1 MVSQLISLGD
11 ANATDAAVAKI
22 FIGGTAL
29 DISSSDVTFTA
40 AVTGNS
46 PAPAKVVVTGLNW
59 TQDTDIIYDADGD
72 ATNTTNDQQTVKVTV
87 SSSQPPTGISGA
99 VYNNGELTISLG
111 DANATDAAVAK
122 IFIGGTA
129 LDISSSD
136 VTFTAAVTG
145 NSPAPAKVVVTGL
158 NWTQDTDIIY
168 DADGDATNT
177 TNDQQTVKVTVSSS
191 QPPTGISGAVYN
203 NGELTISLG
212 DANATDAAVA
222 KIFIG
227 GTALDISSSDVTFTA
242 AVTGN
247 SPAPA
252 KVVVTGLNWTQD
264 TDIIYDADGDATNT
278 TNDQQ
283 TVKVT
288 VSSSQPPTGIS
299 GAVYNNGELTIS
311 LGDANATDAAVAKI
325 FIGGTALDISSSDV
339 TFTAAVTGNS
349 PAPAKVVVT
358 GLNWTQDTDII
369 YDADGDATN
378 TTNDQQTVKVTV
390 SSSQPPTGISGA
402 VYNNGELT
410 ISLGDANA
418 TDAAV
423 AKIFIGGTALDISSS
438 DVTFTAAVT
447 GNSPAPAK
455 VVVTGLN

>member
-1 MVSQLISLGD
+1 MVKEIVILQVLHRAGTPGQTDATVTIDVATDAPVELRYYCTAHGDGMGNTIAVGNSSSQPPTGISGAVYNNGELTISLGD

-46 PAPAKVVVTGLNW
+46 SGTSEGCCNW
-59 TQDTDIIYDADGD
+59 SELDWDTDIIYDADGD

-203 NGELTISLG
+203 NGESI
-212 DANATDAAVA
+212 DQ
-222 KIFIG
+222 
-227 GTALDISSSDVTFTA
+227 
-242 AVTGN
+242 
-247 SPAPA
+247 P
-252 KVVVTGLNWTQD
+252 WRCEC
-264 TDIIYDADGDATNT
+264 DGC
-278 TNDQQ
+278 
-283 TVKVT
+283 
-288 VSSSQPPTGIS
+288 SCC
-299 GAVYNNGELTIS
+299 
-311 LGDANATDAAVAKI
+311 
-325 FIGGTALDISSSDV
+325 
-339 TFTAAVTGNS
+339 
-349 PAPAKVVVT
+349 
-358 GLNWTQDTDII
+358 
-369 YDADGDATN
+369 
-378 TTNDQQTVKVTV
+378 
-390 SSSQPPTGISGA
+390 
-402 VYNNGELT
+402 
-410 ISLGDANA
+410 
-418 TDAAV
+418 
-423 AKIFIGGTALDISSS
+423 
-438 DVTFTAAVT
+438 
-447 GNSPAPAK
+447 
-455 VVVTGLN
+455 